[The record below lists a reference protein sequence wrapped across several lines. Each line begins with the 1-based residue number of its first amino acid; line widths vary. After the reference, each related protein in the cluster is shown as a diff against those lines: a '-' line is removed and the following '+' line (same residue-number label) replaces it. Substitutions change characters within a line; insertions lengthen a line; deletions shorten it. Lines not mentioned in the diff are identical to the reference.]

1 MRFNIKKTRYSENR
15 IFRHIRMN
23 VFVDF
28 FLFEIVVDR
37 MKFRICDLFVQ
48 CLHNSLCKMCKKDE
62 ISQRVLYICDKY
74 DTMYTDKKTART
86 PDVMSGLA
94 ACLKIRFA
102 GRQTPVARLTR
113 KE

>member
-62 ISQRVLYICDKY
+62 ISQRV
-74 DTMYTDKKTART
+74 MYTDKKTART